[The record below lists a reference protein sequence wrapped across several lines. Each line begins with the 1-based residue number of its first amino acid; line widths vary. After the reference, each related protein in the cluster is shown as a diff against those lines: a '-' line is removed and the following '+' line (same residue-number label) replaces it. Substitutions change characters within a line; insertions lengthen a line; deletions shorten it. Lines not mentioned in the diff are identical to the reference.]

1 MKLLPSLALIAASAV
16 PVSGKD
22 FVRQIQ
28 LIQGQPVVY
37 DMPVAGLN
45 GQILSKPLEGD
56 GAILQ
61 LYAYHDE
68 TYDPFS
74 LLDVGVGSVGHVNV
88 ALDSNLVDVD
98 LLGIHLDVILGGSD
112 DYQPLPQLIDEVTV
126 GSHLPA
132 ATLNLRSEDPYNP
145 PRTRADRPFAM
156 DLSIRKLAEPGDPL
170 GGIGKVTL
178 ERDFKFYHPD
188 LHVPYP
194 NGAGQGSYDEMF
206 EFTKN
211 GDFSDPEIYQMLPAQ
226 SPTKACGEETFTA
239 KVPHGGNDRKT
250 AIAASTVQIWPIC
263 DAVIENL
270 EAGKRYTGIPPHAR
284 VVCND
289 LYPDSVTYAQIYK
302 GQPALGTI
310 GRIIGS
316 SVVSFNTYAPQD
328 AVVPLT
334 VSENEVKED
343 GTYTIEVLTVTP
355 FNQRKPERVAYV
367 SFDID
372 RTIKVNASLATT
384 EEK

>member
-1 MKLLPSLALIAASAV
+1 MKLLPSLALIAATILPST
-16 PVSGKD
+16 GKD

-28 LIQGQPVVY
+28 LIQGQPIVY
-37 DMPVAGLN
+37 DMPVSGLN

-61 LYAYHDE
+61 LYAYQDE

-74 LLDVGVGSVGHVNV
+74 LLDLGVGSVAHVNV
-88 ALDSNLVDVD
+88 SLDSHLVDVD
-98 LLGIHLDVILGGSD
+98 LLGIHLDVILGGSQE
-112 DYQPLPQLIDEVTV
+112 YQPLPQLVDEITV
-126 GSHLPA
+126 GSQLPA
-132 ATLNLRSEDPYNP
+132 ATLKLRSEDPYNP
-145 PRTRADRPFAM
+145 PRTRADRPYAM

-170 GGIGKVTL
+170 GGVSKVTL
-178 ERDFKFYHPD
+178 QRDFKFYHPD

-211 GDFSDPEIYQMLPAQ
+211 GDFSDPEIYQLLPAQ

-239 KVPHGGNDRKT
+239 KVPLGANGRE
-250 AIAASTVQIWPIC
+250 AAVATSTIQIWPVC
-263 DAVIENL
+263 DATIENL
-270 EAGKRYTGIPPHAR
+270 EAGKRYTGVPPQAR

-302 GQPALGTI
+302 GQPKLGTS
-310 GRIIGS
+310 GQIIGS

-328 AVVPLT
+328 AVVPLI
-334 VSENEVKED
+334 VNESDIKED
-343 GTYTIEVLTVTP
+343 GTYTIEVLTSTP
-355 FNQRKPERVAYV
+355 FDERRPERVTSV
-367 SFDID
+367 TFDID
-372 RTIKVNASLATT
+372 RTIKVNGSLTTASN
-384 EEK
+384 

>member
-1 MKLLPSLALIAASAV
+1 MKLLPSLALIAATLLPAA
-16 PVSGKD
+16 GKD

-37 DMPVAGLN
+37 DMPVSGLN

-61 LYAYHDE
+61 LYAYQDE

-74 LLDVGVGSVGHVNV
+74 LLDVGAGSIAHVNV
-88 ALDSNLVDVD
+88 SLDSHLVDVD
-98 LLGIHLDVILGGSD
+98 LLGIHLDVILGGSGE
-112 DYQPLPQLIDEVTV
+112 YQPLPQLVDEITV
-126 GSHLPA
+126 GSHLPD
-132 ATLNLRSEDPYNP
+132 ATLKLRSEDPYNP

-170 GGIGKVTL
+170 GGVSKVTL
-178 ERDFKFYHPD
+178 QRDFKFYHPD

-211 GDFSDPEIYQMLPAQ
+211 GDFSDPEIYQILPAQ

-239 KVPHGGNDRKT
+239 KVPLGANGREA
-250 AIAASTVQIWPIC
+250 AIATSTIQIWPVC

-270 EAGKRYTGIPPHAR
+270 EAGKRYTSVPPQAR

-302 GQPALGTI
+302 GQPKLGTS
-310 GRIIGS
+310 GQIIGS

-328 AVVPLT
+328 AVVPLI
-334 VSENEVKED
+334 VNESDIKED
-343 GTYTIEVLTVTP
+343 GTYTIEVLTSTP
-355 FNQRKPERVAYV
+355 FDERRPERVAYV
-367 SFDID
+367 TFDID
-372 RTIKVNASLATT
+372 RTIKVNGTLATAGD
-384 EEK
+384 

>member
-1 MKLLPSLALIAASAV
+1 MKLPTLALIAATVLPAAGV
-16 PVSGKD
+16 D

-28 LIQGQPVVY
+28 LVQGQPVVY
-37 DMPVAGLN
+37 DMPVSGLN

-74 LLDVGVGSVGHVNV
+74 LLDVGVGSLAHVNV
-88 ALDSNLVDVD
+88 SLDSHLVDVD
-98 LLGIHLDVILGGSD
+98 LLGIHLDVILGGSGE
-112 DYQPLPQLIDEVTV
+112 YQPLPQLIDEITV
-126 GSHLPA
+126 GSHLPE
-132 ATLNLRSEDPYNP
+132 ATLKLRSEDPYQP

-156 DLSIRKLAEPGDPL
+156 DLSIRKLAEPGNPL
-170 GGIGKVTL
+170 GGISKVKL

-194 NGAGQGSYDEMF
+194 NGAGQGSYDEIF

-211 GDFSDPEIYQMLPAQ
+211 GDFSDPEIYQLLPAQ

-239 KVPHGGNDRKT
+239 RVPLGGSGRE
-250 AIAASTVQIWPIC
+250 AAVASSTIQVWPVC

-270 EAGKRYTGIPPHAR
+270 ESGKRYSGVPQQAR
-284 VVCND
+284 VVCNE

-302 GQPALGTI
+302 GQPVLGTQGQI
-310 GRIIGS
+310 LGS
-316 SVVSFNTYAPQD
+316 SVVSFNTYDPQD

-334 VSENEVKED
+334 LSENDIKED

-355 FNQRKPERVAYV
+355 FDERRPERLAYV
-367 SFDID
+367 TFEID
-372 RTIKVNASLATT
+372 RTIKVNGTLTTASN
-384 EEK
+384 

>member
-1 MKLLPSLALIAASAV
+1 MKLPTLALIAATALPATGV
-16 PVSGKD
+16 D
-22 FVRQIQ
+22 FIRQIQ

-37 DMPVAGLN
+37 DMPVSGLN

-74 LLDVGVGSVGHVNV
+74 LLDVGVGSLAHVNV
-88 ALDSNLVDVD
+88 SLDSHLVDVD
-98 LLGIHLDVILGGSD
+98 LLGIHLDVILGGSGE
-112 DYQPLPQLIDEVTV
+112 YQPLPQLIDEVTI
-126 GSHLPA
+126 GAHLPA
-132 ATLNLRSEDPYNP
+132 ATLALRSEDTYSP

-156 DLSIRKLAEPGDPL
+156 DFSIRKLAEPGDPL
-170 GGIGKVTL
+170 GGISKVTL

-211 GDFSDPEIYQMLPAQ
+211 GDFSDPEIYQALPAER
-226 SPTKACGEETFTA
+226 PTKACGEETFTA
-239 KVPHGGNDRKT
+239 KVALGGNGRV
-250 AIAASTVQIWPIC
+250 AAVASSTIQIWPVC
-263 DAVIENL
+263 DGAVEGIES
-270 EAGKRYTGIPPHAR
+270 GKRYTGVPPHAR
-284 VVCND
+284 VLCND

-302 GQPALGTI
+302 GQQALGTV
-310 GRIIGS
+310 GRVIGS

-334 VSENEVKED
+334 VSENDIKED

-355 FNQRKPERVAYV
+355 FDERRPERVTYV
-367 SFDID
+367 TFEID
-372 RTIKVNASLATT
+372 RTIKVNGSLTTT

>member
-1 MKLLPSLALIAASAV
+1 MKLPTLALIAATVLPAAGV
-16 PVSGKD
+16 D

-28 LIQGQPVVY
+28 LVQGQPVVY
-37 DMPVAGLN
+37 DMPVSGLN

-74 LLDVGVGSVGHVNV
+74 LLDVGVGSLAHVNV
-88 ALDSNLVDVD
+88 SLDSHLVDVD
-98 LLGIHLDVILGGSD
+98 LLGIHLDVILGGSGE
-112 DYQPLPQLIDEVTV
+112 YQPLPQLIDEITV
-126 GSHLPA
+126 GSHLPE
-132 ATLNLRSEDPYNP
+132 ATLKLRSEDPYQP

-156 DLSIRKLAEPGDPL
+156 DLSIRKLAEPGNPL
-170 GGIGKVTL
+170 GGISKVKL

-194 NGAGQGSYDEMF
+194 NGAGQGSYDEIF

-211 GDFSDPEIYQMLPAQ
+211 GDFSDPEIYQLLPAQ

-239 KVPHGGNDRKT
+239 RVPLGGSGRE
-250 AIAASTVQIWPIC
+250 AAVASSTIQVWPVC

-270 EAGKRYTGIPPHAR
+270 ESGKRYSGVPPQAR
-284 VVCND
+284 VVCNE

-302 GQPALGTI
+302 GQPVLGTQGQI
-310 GRIIGS
+310 LGS
-316 SVVSFNTYAPQD
+316 SVVSFNTYDPQD

-334 VSENEVKED
+334 LSENDIKED

-355 FNQRKPERVAYV
+355 FDERRPERLAYV
-367 SFDID
+367 TFEID
-372 RTIKVNASLATT
+372 RTIKVNGTLTTASN
-384 EEK
+384 

>member
-1 MKLLPSLALIAASAV
+1 MKLPTLALIAATVLPS
-16 PVSGKD
+16 SGVD
-22 FVRQIQ
+22 FIRQIQ
-28 LIQGQPVVY
+28 LIEGQPVIY
-37 DMPVAGLN
+37 DMPVSGLN

-74 LLDVGVGSVGHVNV
+74 LLDLGLGSAAHVNV
-88 ALDSNLVDVD
+88 SLDSHLVDVD
-98 LLGIHLDVILGGSD
+98 LLGIHLDVILGGSGE
-112 DYQPLPQLIDEVTV
+112 YQPLPQLIDEITV
-126 GSHLPA
+126 GTHLPE
-132 ATLNLRSEDPYNP
+132 ATLTLRSEDTYNP

-156 DLSIRKLAEPGDPL
+156 GLNIRKLAEPGDPL
-170 GGIGKVTL
+170 GGIGKLTL

-194 NGAGQGSYDEMF
+194 NGAGQGSYDEAF

-211 GDFSDPEIYQMLPAQ
+211 GDFSDPEIYQILPAQ

-239 KVPHGGNDRKT
+239 RVPLGGNGRQ
-250 AIAASTVQIWPIC
+250 AAVATSTIQIWPVC
-263 DAVIENL
+263 DATIENI
-270 EAGKRYTGIPPHAR
+270 EGGKRYTGVPPQAR

-302 GQPALGTI
+302 GKPAIGTT

-334 VSENEVKED
+334 VSENDVKED

-355 FNQRKPERVAYV
+355 FDQRRPERVTYV
-367 SFDID
+367 TFDID
-372 RTIKVNASLATT
+372 RTIKVNASLTTT

>member
-1 MKLLPSLALIAASAV
+1 MKLLPPLALIAATILPAA
-16 PVSGKD
+16 GKD

-37 DMPVAGLN
+37 DMPVSGLN

-61 LYAYHDE
+61 LYAYQDE

-74 LLDVGVGSVGHVNV
+74 LLDVGAGSLAHVNV
-88 ALDSNLVDVD
+88 SLDSHLVDVD
-98 LLGIHLDVILGGSD
+98 LLGIHLDVILGGSQE
-112 DYQPLPQLIDEVTV
+112 YQPLPQLVDEITV

-132 ATLNLRSEDPYNP
+132 ATLKLRSEDSYNP

-156 DLSIRKLAEPGDPL
+156 DLSIRKLAEPADPL
-170 GGIGKVTL
+170 GGVSKATL
-178 ERDFKFYHPD
+178 QRDFKFYHPD

-211 GDFSDPEIYQMLPAQ
+211 GDFSDPEIYQLLPAE
-226 SPTKACGEETFTA
+226 SPTKACGEETFTVR
-239 KVPHGGNDRKT
+239 VPLGANGREA
-250 AIAASTVQIWPIC
+250 AIATSTIQIWPVC

-270 EAGKRYTGIPPHAR
+270 EAGKRYTGVPPQAR

-302 GQPALGTI
+302 GQPKLGTS
-310 GRIIGS
+310 GQIIGS

-328 AVVPLT
+328 AVVPLI
-334 VSENEVKED
+334 VNESDIKED
-343 GTYTIEVLTVTP
+343 GTYTIEVLTSTP
-355 FNQRKPERVAYV
+355 FDERRPERVAYV
-367 SFDID
+367 TFDID
-372 RTIKVNASLATT
+372 RTIKVNGTLTT
-384 EEK
+384 AGD

>member
-1 MKLLPSLALIAASAV
+1 MKLPTLALIAATVLPAAGV
-16 PVSGKD
+16 D

-28 LIQGQPVVY
+28 LVQGQPVVY
-37 DMPVAGLN
+37 DMPVSGLN

-74 LLDVGVGSVGHVNV
+74 LLDVGVGSLAHVNV
-88 ALDSNLVDVD
+88 SLDSHLVDVD
-98 LLGIHLDVILGGSD
+98 LLGIHLDVILGGSGE
-112 DYQPLPQLIDEVTV
+112 YQPLPQLIDEITV
-126 GSHLPA
+126 GSHLPE
-132 ATLNLRSEDPYNP
+132 ATLKLRSEDPYQP

-156 DLSIRKLAEPGDPL
+156 DLSIRKLAEPGNPL
-170 GGIGKVTL
+170 GGISKVKL

-194 NGAGQGSYDEMF
+194 NGAGQGSYDEIF

-211 GDFSDPEIYQMLPAQ
+211 GDFSDPEIYQLLPAQ
-226 SPTKACGEETFTA
+226 NPTKACGEETFTA
-239 KVPHGGNDRKT
+239 RVPLGGSGRE
-250 AIAASTVQIWPIC
+250 AAVASSTIQVWPVC

-270 EAGKRYTGIPPHAR
+270 ESGKRYSGVPPQAR
-284 VVCND
+284 VVCNE

-302 GQPALGTI
+302 GQPVLGTQGQI
-310 GRIIGS
+310 LGS
-316 SVVSFNTYAPQD
+316 SVVSFNTYDPQD

-334 VSENEVKED
+334 LSENDIKED

-355 FNQRKPERVAYV
+355 FDERRPERLAYV
-367 SFDID
+367 TFEID
-372 RTIKVNASLATT
+372 RTIKVNGTLTTASN
-384 EEK
+384 

>member
-1 MKLLPSLALIAASAV
+1 MKLPTLALIAATVLPAAGV
-16 PVSGKD
+16 D

-28 LIQGQPVVY
+28 LVQGQPVVY
-37 DMPVAGLN
+37 DMPVSGLN

-74 LLDVGVGSVGHVNV
+74 LLDVGVGSLAHVNV
-88 ALDSNLVDVD
+88 SLDSHLVDVD
-98 LLGIHLDVILGGSD
+98 LLGIHLDVILGGSGE
-112 DYQPLPQLIDEVTV
+112 YQPLPQLIDEITV
-126 GSHLPA
+126 GSHLPE
-132 ATLNLRSEDPYNP
+132 ATLKLRSEDPYQP

-156 DLSIRKLAEPGDPL
+156 DLSIRKLAEPGNPL
-170 GGIGKVTL
+170 GGISKVKL

-194 NGAGQGSYDEMF
+194 NGAGQGSYDEIF

-211 GDFSDPEIYQMLPAQ
+211 GDFFDPEIYQLLPAQ

-239 KVPHGGNDRKT
+239 RVPLGGSGRE
-250 AIAASTVQIWPIC
+250 AAVASSTIQVWPVC

-270 EAGKRYTGIPPHAR
+270 ESGKRYSGVPQQAR
-284 VVCND
+284 VVCNE

-302 GQPALGTI
+302 GQPVLGTQGQI
-310 GRIIGS
+310 LGS
-316 SVVSFNTYAPQD
+316 SVVSFNTYDPQD

-334 VSENEVKED
+334 LSENDIKED

-355 FNQRKPERVAYV
+355 FDERRPERLAYV
-367 SFDID
+367 TFEID
-372 RTIKVNASLATT
+372 RTIKVNGTLTTASN
-384 EEK
+384 

>member
-1 MKLLPSLALIAASAV
+1 MKLLPSLALIAATILPSA
-16 PVSGKD
+16 GKD

-37 DMPVAGLN
+37 DMPVSGLN

-61 LYAYHDE
+61 LYAYQDE

-74 LLDVGVGSVGHVNV
+74 LLDLGVGSVAHVNV
-88 ALDSNLVDVD
+88 SLDSHLVDVD
-98 LLGIHLDVILGGSD
+98 LLGIHLDVILGGSQE
-112 DYQPLPQLIDEVTV
+112 YQPLPQLVDEITV
-126 GSHLPA
+126 GSELPA
-132 ATLNLRSEDPYNP
+132 ATLKLRSEDPYNP
-145 PRTRADRPFAM
+145 PRTRADRPYAM

-170 GGIGKVTL
+170 GGISKVTL
-178 ERDFKFYHPD
+178 QRDFKFYHPD

-211 GDFSDPEIYQMLPAQ
+211 GDFSDPEIYQLLPAQ

-239 KVPHGGNDRKT
+239 KVPLGANGRE
-250 AIAASTVQIWPIC
+250 AAVATSTIQIWPVC
-263 DAVIENL
+263 DATIENL
-270 EAGKRYTGIPPHAR
+270 EAGKRYTGVPPQAR

-302 GQPALGTI
+302 GQPKLGTS
-310 GRIIGS
+310 GQIIGS

-328 AVVPLT
+328 AVVPLI
-334 VSENEVKED
+334 VNESDIKED
-343 GTYTIEVLTVTP
+343 GTYTIEVLTSTP
-355 FNQRKPERVAYV
+355 FDERRPERVTSV
-367 SFDID
+367 TFDID
-372 RTIKVNASLATT
+372 RTIKVNGTLATAGD
-384 EEK
+384 

>member
-1 MKLLPSLALIAASAV
+1 MKVAVLALIAVTAMPALGV
-16 PVSGKD
+16 D

-28 LIQGQPVVY
+28 LVQGQTVVY
-37 DMPVAGLN
+37 DMPVSGLN

-56 GAILQ
+56 GAVIQ
-61 LYAYHDE
+61 LYAYQDE

-74 LLDVGVGSVGHVNV
+74 LLNVGVGGLANVNV
-88 ALDSNLVDVD
+88 ALDSHLVNVN
-98 LLGIHLDVILGGSD
+98 LLGIHLNVILGGSG

-126 GSHLPA
+126 GAHLPE
-132 ATLNLRSEDPYNP
+132 ATLTLRSEDTYNP
-145 PRTRADRPFAM
+145 PRTRADRPFSM
-156 DLSIRKLAEPGDPL
+156 NLSIRKLAEPGDPR

-194 NGAGQGSYDEMF
+194 NGSGQGSYEEAY

-211 GDFSDPEIYQMLPAQ
+211 GNFADAEIYQALPAQ
-226 SPTKACGEETFTA
+226 SPTKACGEETFSA
-239 KVPHGGNDRKT
+239 VVKISNNREA
-250 AIAASTVQIWPIC
+250 AIASSTIQIWPVC
-263 DAVIENL
+263 DATIEGL
-270 EAGKRYTGIPPHAR
+270 QSGKRYPGIPPQAR
-284 VVCND
+284 VLCND

-302 GQPALGTI
+302 GQPNLGTT
-310 GRIIGS
+310 GKIIGS

-334 VSENEVKED
+334 VTENEIGED

-355 FNQRKPERVAYV
+355 FNGRHPERVTYV
-367 SFDID
+367 TFEID
-372 RTIKVNASLATT
+372 RTIKVNGSIATS
-384 EEK
+384 EK